1 MQNNPIQDNPMAF
14 FAGVVIFFIGL
25 LATVF
30 YLFVR
35 TATESLIMPGPTLRL
50 KHIILALVIVLA
62 GAALASFSRPR
73 GPARSDQARYNR

>member
-1 MQNNPIQDNPMAF
+1 MENNPIQNNPMAF

-35 TATESLIMPGPTLRL
+35 TAHESLIMPGPTLRP
-50 KHIILALVIVLA
+50 KHIILALLIALA
-62 GAALASFSRPR
+62 GAALASFARPR
-73 GPARSDQARYNR
+73 TGATSDQARYNR